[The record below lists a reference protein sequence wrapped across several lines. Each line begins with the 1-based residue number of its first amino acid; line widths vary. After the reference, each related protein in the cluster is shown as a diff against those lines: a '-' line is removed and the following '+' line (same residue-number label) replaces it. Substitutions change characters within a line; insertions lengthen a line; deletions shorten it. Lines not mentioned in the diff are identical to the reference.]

1 MKLKSILAAAGAAIS
16 LLFAGPAAAQEASS
30 GPALWQLSD
39 EDTTIYLFGTVHILP
54 QELQW
59 MDSRIE
65 SALNASDMLVTEVDT
80 SDTAAVAAAFAQ
92 SAMLDEGKTL
102 RGLMKEEDRAQY
114 EELVSAAGMPPATFD
129 SFEPWF
135 AAVTLEALPLLMAGY
150 DPSAGVEPA
159 LVAYVGDMPQGE
171 LETVADQ
178 IEIFDG
184 MPMDFQLT
192 YLDGIVENAGEAV
205 ESVNKLVE
213 NWAQGDTGALED
225 LLTSDLDMDDDYLI
239 KRLLTDR
246 NANWVDWIETRMEEP
261 GTVFIAV
268 GALHLAGESSVQNL
282 LTDRGHVVT
291 RITN

>member
-1 MKLKSILAAAGAAIS
+1 
-16 LLFAGPAAAQEASS
+16 
-30 GPALWQLSD
+30 
-39 EDTTIYLFGTVHILP
+39 
-54 QELQW
+54 